1 MGIAFYLSLV
11 SVFFDQHCI
20 LNHWWKT
27 YKGSKS
33 STCNLWY
40 QAAFAKVTL
49 CLIPYLYSVHFP
61 QVRDKFVRTTSIA
74 ILKKIDKII
83 RKAPM
88 IKSFFSEVASFS
100 RTRHVCFSVNVAK
113 NFKTFLQ
120 SLSWR
125 LLLPIA

>member
-61 QVRDKFVRTTSIA
+61 QVRDKFVRSTSIA
-74 ILKKIDKII
+74 ILKKIEIII

-88 IKSFFSEVASFS
+88 LKSFLVKLLALVVPVMFV
-100 RTRHVCFSVNVAK
+100 
-113 NFKTFLQ
+113 FL
-120 SLSWR
+120 
-125 LLLPIA
+125 